1 MFVIESFILVQSVNC
16 YMSLIG
22 YLFCMFENMFH

>member
-1 MFVIESFILVQSVNC
+1 MFEIKLFILVQSVNC

-22 YLFCMFENMFH
+22 YLLCMFENMFL